1 MNGQQSRM
9 FELFKNESNML
20 LVDGWTQPIKK
31 KNCVKIGLISK
42 FWGYLNKKKSFKP
55 TTWAGFKPFKPP
67 GHPFLGPSDRG
78 SKRAQMPG
86 PGKGR
91 ISSWWPSGLRPPERK
106 ITAVKKRKL
115 LKFIYIYI
123 YCTYKNYEWEWI
135 FWRMIHVLFHPK
147 MKSI

>member
-1 MNGQQSRM
+1 MVEPNP
-9 FELFKNESNML
+9 L
-20 LVDGWTQPIKK
+20 K

-106 ITAVKKRKL
+106 ITAVKKQKL
-115 LKFIYIYI
+115 LKFIYIYTVHI
-123 YCTYKNYEWEWI
+123 KVMNENEFFEEWYMYFFIRKWKV
-135 FWRMIHVLFHPK
+135 FKCNVHRS
-147 MKSI
+147 MKGKHRRNKEHHYWGW